1 MSRRPRPWFR
11 EGRGWY
17 AQIEGKQRFLAH
29 DKNEAYDRFHELMSH
44 RPSPTISGDQ
54 VAVVLDLFLDWT
66 EQHRA
71 PRTYDWYRERLQWF
85 LGSIPGSLQVSQ
97 LRPYHVQQWVDAHR
111 GWSNT
116 HKRGC
121 ITAVKRAFSWAQKMG
136 YIEMSPVAHIE
147 KPRAAQRDTVI
158 TQDEYDK
165 ILAEVADREFRDL
178 LTASWET
185 GCRPQELRA
194 VGARHVDLGNSRW
207 VFPPKESKGGKR
219 PRVIYLTDTAEAITR
234 RRMLK
239 CPEGPMFRN
248 TKGRPWHPYA
258 VNCRFERLKKKL
270 GRKYCQYLFRH
281 SFATR
286 MLEAGLDA
294 LTVAIL
300 LGHQNP
306 AMLSATYQ
314 HLAHNPNFLAEQL
327 RRASA

>member
-1 MSRRPRPWFR
+1 MSRR
-11 EGRGWY
+11 
-17 AQIEGKQRFLAH
+17 H
-29 DKNEAYDRFHELMSH
+29 
-44 RPSPTISGDQ
+44 SPAVSGDH
-54 VAVVLDLFLDWT
+54 VAVFLDLFLDRT
-66 EQHRA
+66 ERHRA

-85 LGSIPGSLQVSQ
+85 LGSIPDSLHAGQ
-97 LRPYHVQQWVDAHR
+97 LKPYHVQQWLDGHP

-121 ITAVKRAFSWAQKMG
+121 ITAVQRAFSWARKMG
-136 YIEMSPVAHIE
+136 YVETSPVAHIE
-147 KPRAAQRDTVI
+147 KPAATQRDTVI
-158 TQDEYDK
+158 TEDEYDN
-165 ILAEVADREFRDL
+165 ILAEVTDQEFRDL

-185 GCRPQELRA
+185 GCRPQEVRA
-194 VGARHVDLGNSRW
+194 VEARHVDLVNARW
-207 VFPPKESKGGKR
+207 IFAPKESKGGKR
-219 PRVIYLTDTAEAITR
+219 PRVIYLTDAAEAITR

-248 TKGRPWHPYA
+248 TKGRPWHPFA
-258 VNCRFERLKKKL
+258 VNCRFERMKKKL
-270 GRKYCQYLFRH
+270 RRKYCLYLFRH

-314 HLAHNPNFLAEQL
+314 HLAHNPKFLAQQL